1 MTTGPRGGCSE
12 KWMGT
17 RAAKRSGSR
26 RFSKARETNLA
37 QAATGV
43 NPVGDGPCVEGLVM
57 VGTVLVVRYGVD
69 EVVDEEQTEQLM
81 EASKK

>member
-1 MTTGPRGGCSE
+1 
-12 KWMGT
+12 
-17 RAAKRSGSR
+17 
-26 RFSKARETNLA
+26 
-37 QAATGV
+37 
-43 NPVGDGPCVEGLVM
+43 M